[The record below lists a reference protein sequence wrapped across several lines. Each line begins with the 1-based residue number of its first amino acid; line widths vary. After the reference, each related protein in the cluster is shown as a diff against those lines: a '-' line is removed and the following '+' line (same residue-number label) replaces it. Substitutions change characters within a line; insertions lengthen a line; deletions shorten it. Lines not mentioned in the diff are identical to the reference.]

1 MEETLFK
8 LNSIL
13 QKPTLESFL
22 NIFETEGY
30 IRLNMVYIAPISLK
44 HLRNKLESFDLLE
57 MFFTANGL
65 SFIFRTFRLNFFG
78 NMNVVMKNK
87 IFCIEINFD
96 PTIDENCGIPIMGEI
111 EQYLKSCD
119 ALFFMTY
126 FVDIDREI
134 LQSSL
139 SESVDFMYK
148 RNMIRK

>member
-1 MEETLFK
+1 MDETLFK

-13 QKPTLESFL
+13 QNPTTEAFL
-22 NIFETEGY
+22 SIFELDGY
-30 IRLNMVYIAPISLK
+30 IRLNMVYISPISLK
-44 HLRNKLESFDLLE
+44 HLKQKLESLDLLE

-87 IFCIEINFD
+87 IFCLEINFD

-111 EQYLKSCD
+111 ENYLKSCD

-134 LQSSL
+134 LQTSL
-139 SESVDFMYK
+139 SDSVDFLYK